1 MEYRLDG
8 ARIQVHR
15 IGDDVRIFTRT
26 LADVT
31 QRLPEVVEVVRGLP
45 VRDVILDG
53 DTLALDGDAG
63 PRPFQE
69 AMARFGAEAAPPGA
83 APWFFDVLHVDGR
96 DLLEESLS

>member
-53 DTLALDGDAG
+53 DTLALDEDAG

-69 AMARFGAEAAPPGA
+69 AMARVGAEAARA
-83 APWFFDVLHVDGR
+83 RCCTVVL
-96 DLLEESLS
+96 